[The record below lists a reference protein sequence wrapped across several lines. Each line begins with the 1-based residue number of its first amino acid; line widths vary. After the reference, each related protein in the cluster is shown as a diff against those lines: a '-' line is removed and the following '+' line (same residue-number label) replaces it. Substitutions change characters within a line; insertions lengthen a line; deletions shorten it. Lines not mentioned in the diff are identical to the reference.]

1 MLQNMYSLLHTDSPW
16 EKCRLLMRYIPYP
29 WIKFGQNSTKT
40 PDNFFISPSYQDKVQ
55 WNRRINIKRKPIKQ
69 TKKTNIGRSLKKK
82 KTVKTLRQCPLFWY
96 PKSIQFQILGAMLIP
111 TVSNSEC
118 KIQLQKLCEVLYR
131 EKGTILGSCAN
142 FTGNLARIASVL
154 FHSKY
159 LWALSIWKVSLWC
172 LQSTNTLMS
181 FLPLLGC
188 K

>member
-16 EKCRLLMRYIPYP
+16 EKCSLLMMYIPYP
-29 WIKFGQNSTKT
+29 WIKFRQNSTKT

-69 TKKTNIGRSLKKK
+69 TKKTNIERILKKK

-131 EKGTILGSCAN
+131 KKGTILGSCAN

-159 LWALSIWKVSLWC
+159 IWALSIWKVSLWC
-172 LQSTNTLMS
+172 LQSTNTLTS
-181 FLPLLGC
+181 FLQLLGC
-188 K
+188 N